1 LFYALTDWELLTPIC
16 SFGCPRRKALM
27 MTLDQIDL
35 ADLDFFVNRDIHEAF
50 RALRREDPVN
60 WQERQPGR
68 GFWSLTKYDDILA
81 VYRDPLGFSSAQGVS
96 LYFGEASQNQSG
108 LREMMITNDPP
119 RHPKMR
125 QVVSRRFTPHAVAPS
140 VDLIRRIAREIIDD
154 VCERGECDFVVD
166 VAAKLPTAAICEMM
180 GIAREHWDLMFSIAN
195 QTVGRHDEEYARG
208 RSGRDSLYSAMADGH
223 AFFVKEAEYRRLHP
237 GTDLVSAFVHGAIA
251 GEPLTKD
258 EIAFNCILLVLGGQ
272 ETTRNA
278 TSGAMQAL
286 IEYPS
291 ERAKFTS
298 NPSSVPAIEE
308 FLRWTSPVTHI
319 MRIATRDAAIRG
331 KHIRQGDRVVLWNAS
346 ANRDPDQF
354 VDPDRFDLTRA
365 PNDHLAF
372 GHGEH
377 FCLGAN
383 LARLE
388 MRVMFEEVLRRIP
401 DIELAGP
408 VERLRSNFVAGI
420 KHMPVRFS
428 PRSARQVAS
437 A

>member
-1 LFYALTDWELLTPIC
+1 M
-16 SFGCPRRKALM
+16 M

-35 ADLDFFVNRDIHEAF
+35 TDLDFFVNRDIHEAF
-50 RALRREDPVN
+50 RVLRREDPVH
-60 WQERQPGR
+60 WQEKQPGR

-81 VYRDPLGFSSAQGVS
+81 VYRDPLGFSSAQGVT
-96 LYFGEASQNQSG
+96 LYFGEASQGQSG
-108 LREMMITNDPP
+108 LREMMITTDPP

-140 VDLIRRIAREIIDD
+140 VDLIRRIAREIIDE

-180 GIAREHWDLMFSIAN
+180 GIAREHWDLMFAIAN

-223 AFFVKEAEYRRLHP
+223 AFFVKEAEQRRRHP
-237 GTDLVSAFVHGAIA
+237 TNDLVSAFVHGAIA
-251 GEPLTKD
+251 GEPLTED
-258 EIAFNCILLVLGGQ
+258 EIAFNCILLILGGQ

-291 ERAKFTS
+291 ERDKFVT
-298 NPSSVPAIEE
+298 NPSSAPAIEE

-319 MRIATRDAAIRG
+319 MRIATRDAEIRG
-331 KHIRQGDRVVLWNAS
+331 KHIRKGDRVVLWNAS

-354 VDPDRFDLTRA
+354 ADPDRFDLTRT
-365 PNDHLAF
+365 PNDHVAF

-420 KHMPVRFS
+420 KHMPVRFT
-428 PRSARQVAS
+428 PRSAQQAAS

>member
-1 LFYALTDWELLTPIC
+1 
-16 SFGCPRRKALM
+16 
-27 MTLDQIDL
+27 
-35 ADLDFFVNRDIHEAF
+35 
-50 RALRREDPVN
+50 
-60 WQERQPGR
+60 
-68 GFWSLTKYDDILA
+68 
-81 VYRDPLGFSSAQGVS
+81 
-96 LYFGEASQNQSG
+96 
-108 LREMMITNDPP
+108 
-119 RHPKMR
+119 
-125 QVVSRRFTPHAVAPS
+125 
-140 VDLIRRIAREIIDD
+140 VDLIRRIARNIVDE

-180 GIAREHWDLMFSIAN
+180 GIAREHWDLMFAIAN

-223 AFFVKEAEYRRLHP
+223 AFFVKEAEQRRRHP
-237 GTDLVSAFVHGAIA
+237 TNDLVSAFVHGAIA
-251 GEPLTKD
+251 GESLTED

-286 IEYPS
+286 IEYPA
-291 ERAKFTS
+291 EREKFMT
-298 NPSSVPAIEE
+298 NPSSAPAIEE

-319 MRIATRDAAIRG
+319 MRIATRDAEIRG
-331 KHIRQGDRVVLWNAS
+331 QHIRKGDRVVLWNAS

-354 VDPDRFDLTRA
+354 ADPDRFDLTRTS
-365 PNDHLAF
+365 NDHVAF

-420 KHMPVRFS
+420 KHMPVRFT
-428 PRSARQVAS
+428 PRSARQA
-437 A
+437 ALA

>member
-1 LFYALTDWELLTPIC
+1 
-16 SFGCPRRKALM
+16 M
-27 MTLDQIDL
+27 MTLGQIDL
-35 ADLDFFVNRDIHEAF
+35 TDLEFFVNRDIHEAF
-50 RALRREDPVN
+50 RVLRREDPVH
-60 WQERQPGR
+60 WQETEPGR

-119 RHPKMR
+119 RYPKMR
-125 QVVSRRFTPHAVAPS
+125 QVVSRRFTPHAVTPS

-166 VAAKLPTAAICEMM
+166 IAARLPTAAICEMM
-180 GIAREHWDLMFSIAN
+180 GIAREHWNLMFAIAN

-208 RSGRDSLYSAMADGH
+208 RSGRESLYSAMADGH
-223 AFFVKEAEYRRLHP
+223 AFFVKEAEHRRRHP
-237 GTDLVSAFVHGAIA
+237 GNDLVSAFVHGAIA
-251 GEPLTKD
+251 GEPLTEA
-258 EIAFNCILLVLGGQ
+258 EISFNCILLILGGQ

-278 TSGAMQAL
+278 TSGGMQAL

-291 ERAKFTS
+291 EREKFMT
-298 NPSSVPAIEE
+298 NPLFAPAIEE

-319 MRIATRDAAIRG
+319 MRIATRDATIRG

-354 VDPDRFDLTRA
+354 ADPDRFDLTRA
-365 PNDHLAF
+365 PNDHVAF

-388 MRVMFEEVLRRIP
+388 MRVMFEEVLRQIP
-401 DIELAGP
+401 DIALAGP
-408 VERLRSNFVAGI
+408 IERLRSNFVAGI
-420 KHMPVRFS
+420 KHMPVRFT
-428 PRSARQVAS
+428 PRSAQRVAS